1 MNLMAQLKTASQV
14 EKHSWPAAS
23 TESIT
28 MDLTN
33 QNWKIFGKN
42 ILGSS
47 KMLNLNL
54 PCMGNYFYKI
64 YIVFTTYI
72 VLGIPGK
79 LEMI

>member
-1 MNLMAQLKTASQV
+1 
-14 EKHSWPAAS
+14 
-23 TESIT
+23 

-72 VLGIPGK
+72 VLGILGK